1 MAISAKRS
9 PRQLTTPRAAALAG
23 VIFAQLFGAVL
34 ILIAPKCLRGSG
46 FVRYAG
52 DIVLVD
58 STNFTTLFGGT
69 DSLKDFWHN
78 LSTMR

>member
-34 ILIAPKCLRGSG
+34 ILIAPKCLGGSG
-46 FVRYAG
+46 FVRDAG

-58 STNFTTLFGGT
+58 SKN
-69 DSLKDFWHN
+69 
-78 LSTMR
+78 